1 MVEAHGTGTPLGD
14 SVEVDGLN
22 RAFSDFGV
30 APAQIAISSAKSN
43 IGHLEAAAGLAGL
56 IKVVLS
62 MKAGNLP
69 PHAMDGALNPH
80 LNLTQG
86 PLRISDAL
94 MPWPQE
100 RPLAG
105 VSSFGFGGVG
115 AHVVLQ
121 RQSVEQIHDA
131 AKRPHL
137 FVLSAQTSSAL
148 AQLAARFLEHTE
160 TSQFDPAA
168 LARSL
173 RFGRQPMRERVAFV
187 ATTQSEVKA
196 AFEKVALG
204 NHAGLWS
211 ATLPGANA
219 MPQSEAPNTSR
230 DCSTLEAA
238 AEAWCS
244 GHVVNLDGDDENAP
258 RLHLPV
264 YPFEGAHH
272 WFTTTEQTVL
282 ASALVLPSHADAN
295 AALDDLISDRISLA
309 QVAGVLDQG
318 AKGPL

>member
-1 MVEAHGTGTPLGD
+1 
-14 SVEVDGLN
+14 
-22 RAFSDFGV
+22 
-30 APAQIAISSAKSN
+30 
-43 IGHLEAAAGLAGL
+43 
-56 IKVVLS
+56 
-62 MKAGNLP
+62 
-69 PHAMDGALNPH
+69 
-80 LNLTQG
+80 
-86 PLRISDAL
+86 
-94 MPWPQE
+94 
-100 RPLAG
+100 
-105 VSSFGFGGVG
+105 
-115 AHVVLQ
+115 
-121 RQSVEQIHDA
+121 
-131 AKRPHL
+131 
-137 FVLSAQTSSAL
+137 
-148 AQLAARFLEHTE
+148 
-160 TSQFDPAA
+160 
-168 LARSL
+168 
-173 RFGRQPMRERVAFV
+173 
-187 ATTQSEVKA
+187 
-196 AFEKVALG
+196 
-204 NHAGLWS
+204 
-211 ATLPGANA
+211 

>member
-1 MVEAHGTGTPLGD
+1 
-14 SVEVDGLN
+14 
-22 RAFSDFGV
+22 
-30 APAQIAISSAKSN
+30 
-43 IGHLEAAAGLAGL
+43 L

-62 MKAGNLP
+62 MKAGTLP

-80 LNLTQG
+80 LNLAQG
-86 PLRISDAL
+86 PLRIADAL
-94 MPWPQE
+94 APWPQA

-121 RQSVEQIHDA
+121 RQSVKQVHDT

-148 AQLAARFLEHTE
+148 AQLAARLSEHME
-160 TSQFDPAA
+160 ASQVDPAA

-173 RFGRQPMRERVAFV
+173 RFGRQPMRERIAFV
-187 ATTQSEVKA
+187 ATTQREAQA
-196 AFEKVALG
+196 ALQKVARG

-211 ATLPGANA
+211 ATLPGASA
-219 MPQSEAPNTSR
+219 IPQSEAPNTSR

-244 GHVVNLDGDDENAP
+244 GHDVNLAGDDENAL

-272 WFTTTEQTVL
+272 WFTATEQPLL
-282 ASALVLPSHADAN
+282 ASAPVPPSHADAN
-295 AALDDLISDRISLA
+295 AVFDDLISDRISLA

-318 AKGPL
+318 AKGPLQ